1 MIFKATLLSSL
12 CTYQLL
18 FYTLEKPNIIS
29 EFYSTKG
36 KEPSET
42 EMILAPYK
50 SVKFKDPFRKYLSF
64 WQLSGLEPEEPV
76 ISVLDK
82 NYWLEYSERELW
94 QGWKEGLKSNGN
106 MRKQT
111 NKQKKRQRKWGLIQA
126 WQPISYCA
134 LGVVIIHIKFC

>member
-1 MIFKATLLSSL
+1 
-12 CTYQLL
+12 
-18 FYTLEKPNIIS
+18 
-29 EFYSTKG
+29 
-36 KEPSET
+36 
-42 EMILAPYK
+42 MILAPYK

-111 NKQKKRQRKWGLIQA
+111 NKQKKRQRKWGENA
-126 WQPISYCA
+126 YRRNT
-134 LGVVIIHIKFC
+134 GK